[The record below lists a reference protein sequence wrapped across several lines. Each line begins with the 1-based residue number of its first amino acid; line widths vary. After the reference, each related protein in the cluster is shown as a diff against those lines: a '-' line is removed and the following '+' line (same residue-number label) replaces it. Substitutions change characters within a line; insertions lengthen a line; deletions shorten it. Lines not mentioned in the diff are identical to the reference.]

1 MDEHFIKIH
10 KWLYPVSWIY
20 GAVVVMRNKLFDWG
34 IFRSKSFDVP
44 VICVGNLAVGGT
56 GKTPHTEYL
65 IKLLHDKYQ
74 VAVLSRGYKRRT
86 KGYVLATPQCTAK
99 TIGDEPYQM
108 YTKFSSVTLA
118 VDEKRCH
125 GIEKLLK
132 LKEPSTDVI
141 LLDDAFQHRHVK
153 AGLNILL
160 TDYHRLFC
168 DDTLLPAGRLRE
180 PVNGKNRAQIVIVTK
195 CPQDIKPIDY
205 NIITKR
211 LNLYPYQ
218 RLFFS
223 SFRYGNLQPVF
234 SNEGGIALS
243 LLTDTDILLI
253 TGIASPAPILER
265 LGDCT
270 KQIDL
275 LSFGDHHDFTH
286 KDMQQIRE
294 RFNKLKGKRRLI
306 ITTEKDATRLINHP
320 GLDAELKPFIYALPI
335 EIEILQNQQDKFNQH
350 IIDYVRETAAY
361 LKGKMHTSPETAII
375 LGTGLGSLANE
386 ITEKYE
392 IKYSDI
398 PNFPISTVEGH
409 SGKLIFG
416 KLGNKDI
423 MAMQG
428 RFHYYEGYSMKEVTF
443 PVRVMRELGIKTL
456 FVSNA
461 SGGTNADF
469 EIGDLMIITD
479 HINYFPEHPLRG
491 KNIPYGPRF
500 PDMSEAYSKELIRKA
515 DEIAEEKGIKVQHG
529 VYIGTQGPTFETPAE
544 YKLFHILGADAV
556 GMSTVPEVIVANHC
570 GIKVFGISVITD
582 LGVEGKIVEVTH
594 EEVQK
599 AADAAQ
605 PKMTTI
611 MRELINRA

>member
-1 MDEHFIKIH
+1 M
-10 KWLYPVSWIY
+10 
-20 GAVVVMRNKLFDWG
+20 
-34 IFRSKSFDVP
+34 
-44 VICVGNLAVGGT
+44 
-56 GKTPHTEYL
+56 
-65 IKLLHDKYQ
+65 
-74 VAVLSRGYKRRT
+74 AVLSRGYKRRT

-132 LKEPSTDVI
+132 LKEPLTDVI

-180 PVNGKNRAQIVIVTK
+180 PVSGKNRAQIVIVTK

-350 IIDYVRETAAY
+350 IIDYVRENTRNRS
-361 LKGKMHTSPETAII
+361 LPER
-375 LGTGLGSLANE
+375 
-386 ITEKYE
+386 
-392 IKYSDI
+392 
-398 PNFPISTVEGH
+398 
-409 SGKLIFG
+409 
-416 KLGNKDI
+416 KD
-423 MAMQG
+423 AHQ
-428 RFHYYEGYSMKEVTF
+428 S
-443 PVRVMRELGIKTL
+443 
-456 FVSNA
+456 
-461 SGGTNADF
+461 
-469 EIGDLMIITD
+469 
-479 HINYFPEHPLRG
+479 
-491 KNIPYGPRF
+491 
-500 PDMSEAYSKELIRKA
+500 
-515 DEIAEEKGIKVQHG
+515 
-529 VYIGTQGPTFETPAE
+529 
-544 YKLFHILGADAV
+544 
-556 GMSTVPEVIVANHC
+556 
-570 GIKVFGISVITD
+570 
-582 LGVEGKIVEVTH
+582 
-594 EEVQK
+594 
-599 AADAAQ
+599 
-605 PKMTTI
+605 
-611 MRELINRA
+611 